1 MNEDIKKLQPSVL
14 WKYFGEILEIP
25 RPSKKEEK
33 IIEYLVDFAKKNNLD
48 YETDKTKNVLIR
60 KPATLGHKDKKVVA
74 LQSHMDMV
82 CEKNNDTQ
90 HDFDNDPIQAYVEE
104 GWVKAKGTTLGGDD
118 GIGVAAQLAILASNE
133 IEHGPIECLFTVD
146 EESGLTGAFGLK
158 PGFLK
163 ADILLNLDSEDEG
176 ELFIGCAGG
185 IDTLIEL
192 PFEKAATPK
201 AHKTYKLNIKG
212 LNGGHSGDD
221 INKGLANANK
231 ILARLLFET
240 NKEFNICL
248 SSFDAGNLRNAIA
261 REGNAVVMVPEGNAN
276 TFEAYV
282 SKFNTTLQ
290 NEYRVTEKNL
300 EVSFESTNTPE
311 FILSDDSQRNF
322 VNSIYACPHGV
333 IEMAMNMDNFVQTS
347 TNLAAVKTKE
357 DHFYITTSQRSSV
370 ESQKYMIADR
380 VAATF
385 QLVGAKTSHG
395 DGYPGW
401 TPNPQSEI
409 KDIVAESYNKLF
421 KTPAVVKAIHAGLE
435 CGLIGDKYP
444 KMDMISYGPT
454 IRGAHSPAEKLN
466 IESSQHFWDLTIE
479 VLKNIPNK

>member
-1 MNEDIKKLQPSVL
+1 MNEDVKGLQPSIL

-25 RPSKKEEK
+25 RPSKKESK
-33 IIEYLVDFAKKNNLD
+33 IIAYLIDFAKKNNID
-48 YETDKTKNVLIR
+48 YETDEIKNVLMR
-60 KPATLGHKDKKVVA
+60 KPATPGFENKKIVA

-82 CEKNNDTQ
+82 CEKNNDTE
-90 HDFDNDPIQAYVEE
+90 HDFDNDPIQAFTED
-104 GWVKAKGTTLGGDD
+104 GWIKAKGTTLGGDD
-118 GIGVAAQLAILASNE
+118 GIGMAAELALLVSTD

-146 EESGLTGAFGLK
+146 EETGLTGAFGLQ

-192 PFEKAATPK
+192 PFEKAAAPSN
-201 AHKTYKLNIKG
+201 HLTYRIDVKG
-212 LNGGHSGDD
+212 LKGGHSGDD

-240 NKEFNICL
+240 NKEFDICINH
-248 SSFDAGNLRNAIA
+248 FDGGNLRNAIA
-261 REGNAVVMVPEGNAN
+261 REGHSIVMVAEGKKEA
-276 TFEAYV
+276 FEAYI
-282 SKFNTTLQ
+282 SKFNVTLQ
-290 NEYRVTEKNL
+290 NEYRVTEPDLK
-300 EVSFESTNTPE
+300 VSFAPTKQPD
-311 FILSDDSQRNF
+311 FVLDHQSQINF
-322 VNSIYACPHGV
+322 VNSVYVCPHGV
-333 IEMAMNMDNFVQTS
+333 IEMAMDMDNFVQTS
-347 TNLAAVKTKE
+347 TNLAAIKTKE

-380 VAATF
+380 VAACF

-401 TPNPQSEI
+401 TPNPESEI
-409 KDIVAESYNKLF
+409 KDVVAAAYERLF
-421 KTPAVVKAIHAGLE
+421 DTKPVVKAIHAGLE

-444 KMDMISYGPT
+444 SMDMISYGPT
-454 IRGAHSPAEKLN
+454 IRGAHSPAERLH
-466 IESSQHFWDLTIE
+466 IQSSQNFWELTKE